1 MVVDAGFSLSSQAV
15 GLGDPIYAK
24 VRERLRKDILAGEYQ
39 AGERLKIKD
48 IARRYGVSTMP
59 VREAFQ
65 KLEGEGLVQIEP
77 NRGARVRR
85 VDLRFIQNMY
95 DIRVAIDGMLVRK
108 ATERMT
114 PATLDPVREAVE
126 QYERSV
132 RPEET
137 PESFEWNRKLHR
149 RLHESARNE
158 DAMAILDYRWGL
170 IECIRATF
178 RSGPSR
184 IEKVIEEHRLLLAA
198 LERKDADEAERIA
211 KLHCEN
217 ARIDL
222 IAQMQKAYGLGM

>member
-108 ATERMT
+108 ATE
-114 PATLDPVREAVE
+114 
-126 QYERSV
+126 Q
-132 RPEET
+132 T